1 MKKLAIL
8 AALTFAAGAQAA
20 DIALLTPIEYDPA
33 ASVVQKVKEECKIEE
48 QLTSDVS
55 EAFKKYRIGP
65 AVATADGAGEVM
77 KVRITH
83 VLGVGGGAWS
93 GPKAIT
99 VHADVLKDGKVERTT
114 RINRWTTGGFFGGF
128 KGTCSIL
135 NRSSAAIAKDLVK
148 WAKDPS
154 YAVADDKPKDAPA
167 EDAAASHA
175 GT

>member
-1 MKKLAIL
+1 MKKLVIL
-8 AALTFAAGAQAA
+8 ASLAVAAGAQAS
-20 DIALLTPIEYDPA
+20 DIALLTPIAYDPT
-33 ASVVQKVKEECKIEE
+33 ASVVEKVKAECKIEE

-55 EAFKKYRIGP
+55 EAFRKNNIGP
-65 AVATADGAGEVM
+65 LVTKADGPGEVI

-99 VHADVLKDGKVERTT
+99 VHADLMKDGKLERTT
-114 RINRWTTGGFFGGF
+114 RINRWTTGGVFGGF

-148 WAKDPS
+148 WAQDPG
-154 YAVADDKPKDAPA
+154 YAVDEDKPKDAPA
-167 EDAAASHA
+167 EGDK
-175 GT
+175 GK

>member
-8 AALTFAAGAQAA
+8 ATLACAAGAQASE
-20 DIALLTPIEYDPA
+20 IALLTPIAYDPT
-33 ASVVQKVKEECKIEE
+33 ASVVDKVKQECKLEE

-55 EAFKKYRIGP
+55 DAFRKNNIGP
-65 AVATADGAGEVM
+65 VVATAEGPGEVI

-83 VLGVGGGAWS
+83 VLGFGGGAWS

-99 VHADVLKDGKVERTT
+99 VHADLMKNGKVERTT
-114 RINRWTTGGFFGGF
+114 RINRWTTGGMWGGF

-148 WAKDPS
+148 WAHDPTYS
-154 YAVADDKPKDAPA
+154 VEDSTPKDAPK
-167 EDAAASHA
+167 ESDA
-175 GT
+175 GK

>member
-1 MKKLAIL
+1 MKKLALL
-8 AALTFAAGAQAA
+8 ALLTCAAGAQAA
-20 DIALLTPIEYDPA
+20 DIALLTPIAYDPT
-33 ASVVQKVKEECKIEE
+33 ASVVDKVKQECKIEE
-48 QLTSDVS
+48 QLTTDVS
-55 EAFKKYRIGP
+55 EAFRKNKIGP
-65 AVATADGAGEVM
+65 TVTTADGAGEVI

-99 VHADVLKDGKVERTT
+99 VHADLMKDGKVERTT
-114 RINRWTTGGFFGGF
+114 RINRWTTGGIWGGF

-154 YAVADDKPKDAPA
+154 YSVDDEKPKDAPK
-167 EDAAASHA
+167 EDEAPTASK
-175 GT
+175 